1 MLRYMDCIYETGKD
15 LLSAWR
21 FPFFDFRLFRDALH
35 VRRRRLKAIA
45 QLFSRMA
52 LSRTD
57 QLIRGLRAGVHAIS
71 WLRLRYARTRTRC
84 VAIASRHVCKN

>member
-52 LSRTD
+52 LSRTNSS
-57 QLIRGLRAGVHAIS
+57 AGCVQVS
-71 WLRLRYARTRTRC
+71 TLSVGCVSGMPARELD
-84 VAIASRHVCKN
+84 A